1 MIKENLIHHREK
13 EPFEEIKNGTKKIEI
28 RLNDEKRQKIKIGYI
43 IKVINKDNENE
54 ILFVKVVELSH
65 FPSFEKLY
73 DIFSNKI
80 KDYEKEILNRVYS
93 KEKENYYGVLVI
105 HIELLN

>member
-13 EPFEEIKNGTKKIEI
+13 RPFEEIKNGKKKIEI
-28 RLNDEKRQKIKIGYI
+28 RLNDEKRQKIKLGHI

-54 ILFVKVVELSH
+54 ILFIKVVGLSQ
-65 FPSFEKLY
+65 FLSLEKLY
-73 DIFSNKI
+73 NIFSDKI

-93 KEKENYYGVLVI
+93 KEKENRYGVLAI